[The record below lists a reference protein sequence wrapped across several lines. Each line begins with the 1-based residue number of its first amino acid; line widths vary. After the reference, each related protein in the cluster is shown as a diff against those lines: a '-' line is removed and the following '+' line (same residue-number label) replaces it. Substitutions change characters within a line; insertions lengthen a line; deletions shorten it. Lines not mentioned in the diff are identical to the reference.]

1 MIREHFYKLSIGKSG
16 LCNQLYFLFS
26 SIIQN
31 IKKNNS
37 EFKILDKFLLDINT
51 NNYCKI
57 NEIID
62 VYYLNSILEKYNIKI
77 IEQDIISN
85 FKIINVTYGNS
96 DITSQFL
103 SNFFK
108 NDNIIVKSRTNL
120 NKIFGDPQPF
130 VKKELKIKYILDNEI
145 KELVE
150 PERNGLLIND
160 INIIGNNSFL
170 EYKYSDWRLLFS
182 DYDNLEFQYF
192 IIKHFKFSDTII
204 NKALTFLQN
213 NNINIHEKLNCLH
226 LRIEDD
232 CIHHWSKLSNLLFND
247 YKFKLESKFTNL
259 IERYFDKKIPIL
271 LLSQD
276 INNKVIDYLK
286 NNDYIYYIKY
296 DKEPNKREYNAAI
309 DLQIGLFSNNIFI
322 GCESSTFS
330 QIIHKKIENKT
341 SILIN
346 LENVDSEDIVIK
358 REY

>member
-1 MIREHFYKLSIGKSG
+1 MTREYFYKLSICRSG

-26 SIIQN
+26 SIIDS

-37 EFKILDKFLLDINT
+37 ELKIVDEFLLDINA

-57 NEIID
+57 NEIVD
-62 VYYLNSILEKYNIKI
+62 VNYLNSILEKYNVKI
-77 IEQDIISN
+77 IEHNINSLKIISV
-85 FKIINVTYGNS
+85 FYS
-96 DITSQFL
+96 DDYDITSDFSSKFL
-103 SNFFK
+103 K
-108 NDNIIVKSRTNL
+108 NDSIIVKSRTNL
-120 NKIFGDPQPF
+120 NRIFGDPKPF

-160 INIIGNNSFL
+160 INIIGNNSVI
-170 EYKYSDWRLLFS
+170 EYNYSDWRLLFMN
-182 DYDNLEFQYF
+182 YDNLEFQYF
-192 IIKHFKFSDTII
+192 IIKNFKFSDTII
-204 NKALTFLQN
+204 DKALTFLQN

-232 CIHHWSKLSNLLFND
+232 CIHHWSKLSNLDFND
-247 YKFKLESKFTNL
+247 YKFKLESKFINL
-259 IERYFDKKIPIL
+259 IETYFDKDVPIL
-271 LLSQD
+271 LLSYD
-276 INNKVIDYLK
+276 INNKVTDYLK
-286 NNDYIYYIKY
+286 NNDYIYYIKE

-309 DLQIGLFSNNIFI
+309 DLQIGLFCNNIFI
-322 GCESSTFS
+322 GCENSTFS

-346 LENVDSEDIVIK
+346 LENVDCEDIIII